1 MSNYPSGEKSV
12 FLEKGVYLAQ
22 EEHTSYVSETP
33 VGRVSFIVTGDLYQG
48 LESPWD
54 YLCSTY
60 PEKQPIA
67 VIPEL
72 KDEFDAW
79 DAASDEALGG
89 SDDFK

>member
-1 MSNYPSGEKSV
+1 MSKYQSGEKSV
-12 FLEKGVYLAQ
+12 FLESNIYLTQ
-22 EEHTSYVSETP
+22 EEHTSYVSRPP

-67 VIPEL
+67 IMPEL

-89 SDDFK
+89 SGDVK